1 MIEGEVLVQATSAQA
16 VQQHLFL
23 GRHQVILGPLAER
36 RRLRVHPPPI
46 KYLLD
51 TGGPGS
57 AVNQPQERVPVV
69 AALRIFLRVCAYR
82 QAESPPVYHQMG
94 GRTGGRGEQS
104 RALRTQ
110 EEIIRRSERGDLL
123 FIAEIKI
130 GGILGQTFARDDLQ
144 GVKVE

>member
-1 MIEGEVLVQATSAQA
+1 
-16 VQQHLFL
+16 
-23 GRHQVILGPLAER
+23 RHQVILGARAER

-51 TGGPGS
+51 AGGPRS

-69 AALRIFLRVCAYR
+69 AALGIFLRVCAYR
-82 QAESPPVYHQMG
+82 QAEIAPVYHQMG

-104 RALRTQ
+104 RAFRTP
-110 EEIIRRSERGDLL
+110 EEIIRRAYRGNLL
-123 FIAEIKI
+123 FVAEIKI

-144 GVKVE
+144 GVNVE